1 MGIIGSCSWR
11 DRKRAYFTQE
21 NNSIEHILK
30 CRLPPGASWLETC
43 GPTAALNCQAS
54 LGRDVGIRTRGGYCP
69 QPEDVLA
76 AWFNDPNNFDA
87 MRKAWPGLDPQSL
100 PGNEV
105 AQWYP
110 LAVREVFGNPCEFV
124 GELGFEKAAGLIREG
139 RTIQV
144 CLRSPGHFIAL
155 VAYDEDRLEFIQK
168 DGWASRWPDG
178 DGFCRSFSR
187 SDFETNLKPLCLV
200 YS

>member
-1 MGIIGSCSWR
+1 
-11 DRKRAYFTQE
+11 
-21 NNSIEHILK
+21 
-30 CRLPPGASWLETC
+30 
-43 GPTAALNCQAS
+43 
-54 LGRDVGIRTRGGYCP
+54 
-69 QPEDVLA
+69 
-76 AWFNDPNNFDA
+76 
-87 MRKAWPGLDPQSL
+87 MRKAWPGLDPQDL

-155 VAYDEDRLEFIQK
+155 VAYDEEKSEFILRTA
-168 DGWASRWPDG
+168 GPAAGPTGTASASASRV
-178 DGFCRSFSR
+178 RTSR
-187 SDFETNLKPLCLV
+187 RT
-200 YS
+200 